1 MNIKIYN
8 TPSPL
13 TVTELYKQPAI
24 GYPESL
30 KTLKAAFRSVN
41 LRKFLCQN
49 YGGRER
55 GIYRIPVGLSF
66 NGLSESA
73 TSQICVAF

>member
-30 KTLKAAFRSVN
+30 KIGLRLSAPSICGIFYARITADENLIYINKGQSFRPAF
-41 LRKFLCQN
+41 
-49 YGGRER
+49 
-55 GIYRIPVGLSF
+55 
-66 NGLSESA
+66 SESA